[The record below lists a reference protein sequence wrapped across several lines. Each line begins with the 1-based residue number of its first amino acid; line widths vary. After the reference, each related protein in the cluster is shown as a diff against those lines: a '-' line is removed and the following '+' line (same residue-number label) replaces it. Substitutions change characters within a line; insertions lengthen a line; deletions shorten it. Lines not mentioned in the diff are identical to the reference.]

1 MPTRAAPLISPFVAS
16 TALLLV
22 LVSVSERPPHFV
34 WNVSPSVP
42 VGLYVL
48 DSETLR
54 VGDTVVLHLPPL
66 AERLAVGRRYLP
78 ASGLLLKPIA
88 AIAADR
94 VCRWQAHVLI
104 NGRVQAKAALRDSAG
119 RLLPT
124 WQGCRLLR
132 PDELFVLS
140 PLSGSF
146 DSRYFGPL
154 PRNAVIGIAR
164 PLITFD

>member
-1 MPTRAAPLISPFVAS
+1 MPTSPARAVVALAASVAVLLFISS
-16 TALLLV
+16 GKKRL
-22 LVSVSERPPHFV
+22 PHIV

-48 DSETLR
+48 DIGTLR

-119 RLLPT
+119 RLLPP

-132 PDELFVLS
+132 PEELFVLS

-146 DSRYFGPL
+146 DSRYFGPI
-154 PRNAVIGIAR
+154 PRNAVIGVAR
-164 PLITFD
+164 PLITVE